1 MAKKKGGS
9 RVGARAGKNP
19 QANNETTFDSS
30 KYTSG
35 GAKPR
40 AKAGG
45 IARKPTAKIRYKK
58 SH

>member
-1 MAKKKGGS
+1 MAKKTKA
-9 RVGARAGKNP
+9 RVAARAGKNP
-19 QANNETTFDSS
+19 QSNIETTFTSS
-30 KYTSG
+30 KYTAG